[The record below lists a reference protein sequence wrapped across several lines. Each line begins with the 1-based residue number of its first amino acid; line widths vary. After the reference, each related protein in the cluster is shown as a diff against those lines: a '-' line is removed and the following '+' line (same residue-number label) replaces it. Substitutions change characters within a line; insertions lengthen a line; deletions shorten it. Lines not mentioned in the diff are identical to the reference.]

1 MPRGGSRKG
10 AGRKVGAANRRTR
23 QIADEAMKHGMSPL
37 EVMLDNMRFAHAG
50 ATNCLEKLIEKHDA
64 NPIEMFDAYKE
75 MLKLRAM
82 AQEAAK
88 DAAPYMHPRLAAIE
102 HTGADGGPIQLV
114 TKAQRDAAVAAALR
128 ADS

>member
-1 MPRGGSRKG
+1 MPRGGLRKG

-23 QIADEAMKHGMSPL
+23 AIADEAMKLGMSPL
-37 EVMLDNMRFAHAG
+37 EVMLDNMHFAHQG
-50 ATNCLEKLIEKHDA
+50 AERCLERLVTEHEKS
-64 NPIEMFDAYKE
+64 PLEMFDAYKE